1 MRTLMKTVLLAALLL
16 ATASTMR
23 AQVSVGIVIGAPP
36 PPRVVVAVP
45 ERPGPE
51 FVWVEG
57 YWYPVGNHYRWHGG
71 YWTRPPY
78 EGARWVGPRHNGE
91 RYYTGYW
98 EENTAAWSTIITG
111 TAATTGITTAE
122 ATTGTTI
129 ITTTITTTITTM
141 IGNARHRNRV
151 VDLTE
156 RVSLA
161 TALCIE

>member
-1 MRTLMKTVLLAALLL
+1 MEAIGLDHHTRELAGL
-16 ATASTMR
+16 ARAITANDTTR
-23 AQVSVGIVIGAPP
+23 VIGK
-36 PPRVVVAVP
+36 
-45 ERPGPE
+45 
-51 FVWVEG
+51 
-57 YWYPVGNHYRWHGG
+57 
-71 YWTRPPY
+71 
-78 EGARWVGPRHNGE
+78 
-91 RYYTGYW
+91 
-98 EENTAAWSTIITG
+98 ENTAAWSTIITG
-111 TAATTGITTAE
+111 TAATTGITTVE